1 MENEKHGLLNKIE
14 SNYPKPEKKLRTKK
28 SILVRV
34 FNRII
39 IILALFIVIL
49 FAVYFLF
56 LKNKPDNPI
65 TNIIAPPPKT
75 EVTSALIK
83 DQLSYW
89 QEFVTFKYRYSNIC
103 TIKKTGRIFSA
114 YTIVKYSGV
123 IRAGI
128 ADITEAEIKISED
141 GKKLE
146 IKLPEAEIL
155 GNEISS
161 QEVFDEQKNI
171 FMSVKT
177 QEIFDK
183 IEEDKMR
190 AQDDLLTDGLLLN
203 ARNYAK
209 EIITQI
215 FLTAGFEEVIVE

>member
-14 SNYPKPEKKLRTKK
+14 SNYPKPEKKVRTKK

-65 TNIIAPPPKT
+65 TNIIASPPKT

-103 TIKKTGRIFSA
+103 
-114 YTIVKYSGV
+114 
-123 IRAGI
+123 
-128 ADITEAEIKISED
+128 
-141 GKKLE
+141 
-146 IKLPEAEIL
+146 
-155 GNEISS
+155 EISS

>member
-1 MENEKHGLLNKIE
+1 MENENGGLLNKIE
-14 SNYPKPEKKLRTKK
+14 NNYPKGKKRTRK
-28 SILVRV
+28 SLIVRI
-34 FNRII
+34 FNRVI

-65 TNIIAPPPKT
+65 TNIIAPAPKT

-103 TIKKTGRIFSA
+103 TIKKTGRLFSA
-114 YTIVKYSGV
+114 YTIVKYSGI

-128 ADITEAEIKISED
+128 ADITECDVKISED

-146 IKLPEAEIL
+146 IKLPEVEIL

-190 AQDDLLTDGLLLN
+190 AQEDLLTDGLIAN
-203 ARNYAK
+203 AKDYAK
-209 EIITQI
+209 KIITQL
-215 FLTAGFEEVIVE
+215 FLTAGFEEVLVE